1 MLLRK
6 ANSKKTKVSISLGG
20 TASYDYLPLTITEQ
34 LGHFKAEGL
43 DVEISDFAGGAKAL
57 QAVVGGSADVYSGAF
72 KNTINLKSKNQFFRS
87 FVL

>member
-20 TASYDYLPLTITEQ
+20 TASYDYLLLTITEL

-57 QAVVGGSADVYSGAF
+57 QAVVGGSAVYSGAF
-72 KNTINLKSKNQFFRS
+72 KHTINLKSKNQFFRS

>member
-1 MLLRK
+1 M
-6 ANSKKTKVSISLGG
+6 GG

-57 QAVVGGSADVYSGAF
+57 QAVVGGSADVCSGAF
-72 KNTINLKSKNQFFRS
+72 KHTINLQSKNQFFRS
-87 FVL
+87 FVLKCRAKERFKVL